1 MREWKEQ
8 GKSYSLLRS
17 VNKAGC
23 FLWLGVTDLER
34 KQYCIYIPKSKGG
47 KKGWAAMAENL
58 QILRRSINR
67 KDNMQEE
74 MIGGNMD
81 VKRTFAEVVKRPICR
96 DINSIQVKEWRE
108 EIHRNL
114 EKLEYC
120 VVGSW
125 NPRSSDEGDL
135 EKLGKF
141 LASSW
146 GLKGR
151 LRLAKLERSRILL
164 EFESLDEAQRVSL
177 SREKMMG
184 GLRLSF
190 EKCSGCREEEE
201 QSNEVWVRIFGL
213 PVSLWNPTVLRRVGD
228 ECGGF
233 VAIDPQTVKL
243 KELQWARILV
253 KTDDGAKP
261 STLVIGIEEE
271 AYTLAL

>member
-1 MREWKEQ
+1 MRECKEQ
-8 GKSYSLLRS
+8 GRSYSLLRR

-23 FLWLGVTDLER
+23 FLRLRVTDLER
-34 KQYCIYIPKSKGG
+34 KQYCIHIPKGKGG

-81 VKRTFAEVVKRPICR
+81 VKITFAEVVKRPICR

-135 EKLGKF
+135 EKLRKF
-141 LASSW
+141 LASS
-146 GLKGR
+146 
-151 LRLAKLERSRILL
+151 
-164 EFESLDEAQRVSL
+164 
-177 SREKMMG
+177 
-184 GLRLSF
+184 
-190 EKCSGCREEEE
+190 
-201 QSNEVWVRIFGL
+201 
-213 PVSLWNPTVLRRVGD
+213 
-228 ECGGF
+228 
-233 VAIDPQTVKL
+233 
-243 KELQWARILV
+243 
-253 KTDDGAKP
+253 
-261 STLVIGIEEE
+261 
-271 AYTLAL
+271 